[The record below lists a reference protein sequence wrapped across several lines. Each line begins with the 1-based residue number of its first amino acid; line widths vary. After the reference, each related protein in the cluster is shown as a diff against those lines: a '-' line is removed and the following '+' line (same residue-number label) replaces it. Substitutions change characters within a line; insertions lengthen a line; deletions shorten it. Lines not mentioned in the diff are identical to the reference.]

1 MRKSR
6 IGLLVLLMGVSLTG
20 CSSLESKLTSK
31 NWAETEENVW
41 QLETEEA
48 QYVLNLD
55 EHTFSYV
62 DKDYAHYGH
71 PEGIYED
78 EPYTEFI
85 VNFEQKT
92 VVRKKNR
99 SLYTYH
105 TLYEGELAFIISNTH
120 AENEERA
127 PEGYSDLIFVCEYH
141 YDTKEFGLLEDSDEQ
156 MRCERPRELEE
167 AYTVFEE
174 IVINEL
180 GVSEEELCS

>member
-41 QLETEEA
+41 QLESEEA
-48 QYVLNLD
+48 QYVLDLN
-55 EHTFSYV
+55 EHIFSYV
-62 DKDYAHYGH
+62 DEKNVPIGH

-78 EPYTEFI
+78 EPYTEFT

-92 VVRKKNR
+92 VVRIKNR
-99 SLYTYH
+99 SLYSYYTVYR
-105 TLYEGELAFIISNTH
+105 GELSGMLDPTY
-120 AENEERA
+120 AENEEPA

-141 YDTKEFGLLEDSDEQ
+141 CDTKEFGLLEDSDEQ

>member
-6 IGLLVLLMGVSLTG
+6 MGLLVLLMGVSLAG

-31 NWAETEENVW
+31 NWTETEENVW

-48 QYVLNLD
+48 QYILNLD

-62 DKDYAHYGH
+62 DENNVPIGH

-85 VNFEQKT
+85 VNFEQNT

-99 SLYTYH
+99 SLYSYH
-105 TLYEGELAFIISNTH
+105 TLYEGELAYLLSDAN
-120 AENEERA
+120 AENEEPA
-127 PEGYSDLIFVCEYH
+127 PEGYSDPIFVCEYH
-141 YDTKEFGLLEDSDEQ
+141 YDTKEFGLLEDSSEQ